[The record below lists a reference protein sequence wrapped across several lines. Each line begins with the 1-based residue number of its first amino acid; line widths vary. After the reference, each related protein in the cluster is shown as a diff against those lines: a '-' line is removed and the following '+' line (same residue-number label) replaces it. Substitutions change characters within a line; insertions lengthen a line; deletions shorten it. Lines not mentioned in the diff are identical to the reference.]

1 MERPLGA
8 DRPAA
13 ASAAAGVAL
22 LQPAADVAQL
32 GVVQAAAAAAAPLA
46 SGLLLQLHR
55 VQALD
60 GTSARYK
67 TSAQVYTCSNTNFT
81 CYSDILGTRCKCH
94 YMQIMCQCDQ
104 A

>member
-13 ASAAAGVAL
+13 DVAL

-32 GVVQAAAAAAAPLA
+32 GVFQAAAPFT

-60 GTSARYK
+60 GTSEKDEKGA
-67 TSAQVYTCSNTNFT
+67 
-81 CYSDILGTRCKCH
+81 
-94 YMQIMCQCDQ
+94 
-104 A
+104 

>member
-8 DRPAA
+8 DRP
-13 ASAAAGVAL
+13 AAGVAL

-32 GVVQAAAAAAAPLA
+32 GVVQAAAPFT
-46 SGLLLQLHR
+46 GLLLQLHR

-67 TSAQVYTCSNTNFT
+67 TSAQVYR
-81 CYSDILGTRCKCH
+81 DRQIHKPQVLKKRGCKFAFSCLL
-94 YMQIMCQCDQ
+94 QVE
-104 A
+104 

>member
-8 DRPAA
+8 DRPAP
-13 ASAAAGVAL
+13 AAAGVAL

-32 GVVQAAAAAAAPLA
+32 GVVQAAAAAAPLA

>member
-13 ASAAAGVAL
+13 AAAGVAL

-32 GVVQAAAAAAAPLA
+32 GVVQAAAPFT
-46 SGLLLQLHR
+46 GLLLQLHR

-60 GTSARYK
+60 GTSEKDEKGA
-67 TSAQVYTCSNTNFT
+67 
-81 CYSDILGTRCKCH
+81 
-94 YMQIMCQCDQ
+94 
-104 A
+104 

>member
-13 ASAAAGVAL
+13 SAAAAAGVAL

-60 GTSARYK
+60 GTSAKEERIK
-67 TSAQVYTCSNTNFT
+67 QVFRSLEN
-81 CYSDILGTRCKCH
+81 DK
-94 YMQIMCQCDQ
+94 
-104 A
+104 